1 MGNVTRLD
9 GLRPAAPLGK
19 PVAPAT
25 ARPAAARPDA
35 FIQAGR
41 GLRSID
47 STTGRAAP
55 ITSLLARV
63 SLPSSPVANDV
74 SPAVA
79 VLLTR
84 VTTSKVPTAG
94 AEGYSN
100 VRAADVAA
108 IVRLATAA

>member
-25 ARPAAARPDA
+25 ARSVAARPDA

-63 SLPSSPVANDV
+63 ALPSLPVANDV
-74 SPAVA
+74 SPAAA

-84 VTTSKVPTAG
+84 VSTSRVPVAT
-94 AEGYSN
+94 AEGYSPE
-100 VRAADVAA
+100 RAADVATIA
-108 IVRLATAA
+108 RLAAA